1 MPQSRQLSAIMF
13 TDIVGYTALMGNN
26 EQKAFAILKKNRDLQ
41 KPLIEKYNGRWIK
54 ELGDGVMASFN
65 TVSDAVNAAI
75 EIQKVCIAAKD
86 FQLRIGIHL
95 GEVVFE
101 NDDVFGDG
109 VNIAARIQAIAA
121 PGAIYISEAVHHNVV
136 NKEMIQTKFVKEASL
151 KNVKE
156 PVRIYEA
163 MMMGEAGV
171 TDKNKTPEIITRKN
185 SIAVLPFANMS
196 SDPEQ
201 EYFSDGLTEE
211 IISDLAKINALL
223 VISRSSIMTLKGT
236 RKKMK
241 EIAAELNVHYVLEG
255 SVRKAGNNLRITA
268 QLVDA
273 VNDLQ
278 IWSEKY
284 NGTLDDIFDMQDKV
298 STSIVAALKLKLT
311 PEEAAI
317 IIERPINN
325 VQAYDCYLKA
335 RHEIFRGTK
344 ESMQNGF
351 KLIQNGLDLVGP
363 NELLYGLLGFGYI
376 FYFRFIDKL
385 DHSYLA
391 KAEEYAK
398 KCFELNPQSA
408 PGFVING
415 WIHWTY
421 GRLQESANAMKQAL
435 EIEPDNI
442 DVLFGLAEVYLY
454 AGKSATTYDIALK
467 MVAIDPLN
475 TMSYIMQGSFFM
487 DTNIKDGLPYF
498 EKAYHMDPT
507 SLITQWML
515 ATAYL
520 WCGKY
525 EEAFPLIDSV
535 AQISPDWAYVR
546 QILFLKYGLQ
556 GNKEKALEY
565 ATKEL
570 EDEAKDDRHFAF
582 HLAECYAVINEK
594 EKALDLLEYAM
605 QLFYPYQFLSSDPL
619 LKNIAN
625 EERFKNLMQEAK
637 EKSAKFEV

>member
-1 MPQSRQLSAIMF
+1 MPQSRQLAAIMF
-13 TDIVGYTALMGNN
+13 TDIVGYTALMGIN
-26 EQKAFAILKKNRDLQ
+26 EQKAFDILKKNRDLQ

-75 EIQKVCIAAKD
+75 EIQKNCNSAKE

-121 PGAIYISEAVHHNVV
+121 PGAIYISEAVYHNVL
-136 NKEMIQTKFVKEASL
+136 NKGMIQTKFVKEASL

-156 PVRIYEA
+156 RVRIYEA
-163 MMMGEAGV
+163 MMTGEAGIN
-171 TDKNKTPEIITRKN
+171 TENNTPEVVVRNN

-211 IISDLAKINALL
+211 IISDLAKLSALV
-223 VISRSSIMTLKGT
+223 VISRSSIMTFKGT
-236 RKKMK
+236 QKKMK
-241 EIAAELNVHYVLEG
+241 EIATELNVHYVVEG
-255 SVRKAGNNLRITA
+255 SVRKAGNNIRITA
-268 QLVDA
+268 QLIDA
-273 VNDLQ
+273 QNDSHL
-278 IWSEKY
+278 WSEKY

-311 PEEAAI
+311 PEEVAI
-317 IIERPINN
+317 IIERPIKN

-335 RHEIFRGTK
+335 RHEIYRGTK

-351 KLIQNGLDLVGP
+351 KLLQNGLDLVGP
-363 NELLYGLLGFGYI
+363 NDLLYGLLGFGYI

-385 DHSYLA
+385 DHSYLDRA
-391 KAEEYAK
+391 QEYARK
-398 KCFELNPQSA
+398 SFELNPQSA
-408 PGFVING
+408 LGFVING
-415 WIHWTY
+415 WIHWTH
-421 GRLQESANAMKQAL
+421 GNLQESANAMKRAL
-435 EIEPDNI
+435 EIEPDNV
-442 DVLFGLAEVYLY
+442 DVLFGLGEVYLY
-454 AGKSATTYDIALK
+454 AGKSTTTYDVALK

-475 TMSYIMQGSFFM
+475 TMSYIMQGSFFL
-487 DTNIKDGLPYF
+487 DRNIKDGLPYF

-507 SLITQWML
+507 SLLTQWML
-515 ATAYL
+515 ACAYC
-520 WCGKY
+520 WCEKY
-525 EEAFPLIDSV
+525 EEAYPLIDSV
-535 AQISPDWAYVR
+535 AEIAPDWAYVR
-546 QILFLKYGLQ
+546 QLIFLKHGLQ

-605 QLFYPYQFLSSDPL
+605 QLFYPYQFISTDPL

-625 EERFKNLMQEAK
+625 EERFKKLIQEAK
-637 EKSAKFEV
+637 EKSAKFEL